1 MQLFVTGSRQP
12 VAIASAAKPGAAGR
26 HDNRRPLR
34 AAAVAATTLIVAA
47 VPLSGAPAYAVNPP
61 GIDPGAV
68 PSDSSPG
75 PPQTMKQSSYCT
87 EVGVLPGSDFRVQP
101 KYMDMLNLPEAWRF
115 GRGAGVRI
123 AVIDTGVTPHPRL
136 PHLVPG
142 GDYVMGGDG
151 LSDCDAH
158 GTIVASMIGGAPAGA
173 GSPEAPGPRR
183 PPPVPTREPPPP
195 APPPQTISVAP
206 PPPQTITMVPA
217 PPPSEEP
224 ANPPPFGAPPASQE
238 PKNPGAASHGRGKTV
253 LPGYSSG
260 GHVVSVDYPR
270 PAAPPPLEPPPAGP
284 SDAFTGIA
292 PDAELISIRQS
303 SQAFTLKDAYTGDE
317 DPQTRQKRDNIFTMA
332 RAIVHAANMGARVIN
347 ISQVMCMSARSLID
361 APDLGAAVR
370 YAAVDKDAVIV
381 AAAGDTSQRDCK
393 ENPMVDPLHPNDS
406 RDWNGVTTVVTP
418 SWYSDYVLTVGA
430 VDASGAPMDK
440 LSVAG
445 PWVGIGAPGTDVVG
459 FSPRDDNL
467 INAIDGPDNSLLVP
481 SGTSFS
487 TAIVSGIAALVR
499 AKYPQLSA
507 HQVIDRLEHTAR
519 APARGVDNQIGY
531 GVIDPVAA
539 LTWDVPEGSVLP
551 KESGGS
557 PLKMP
562 PVPAPR
568 NMTPVWV
575 AAGGLGGA
583 LLIAGMVFGGAVLM
597 RKTGRRE

>member
-1 MQLFVTGSRQP
+1 MSMQRFATGSRP
-12 VAIASAAKPGAAGR
+12 LR
-26 HDNRRPLR
+26 LLR
-34 AAAVAATTLIVAA
+34 AAAVAATTLIVASVA
-47 VPLSGAPAYAVNPP
+47 LSGSPAYAIDPP
-61 GIDPGAV
+61 GIDPAAV
-68 PSDSSPG
+68 PRDSPPG
-75 PPQTMKQSSYCT
+75 PAQPMKQSTYCT
-87 EVGVLPGSDFRVQP
+87 EVGVLPGTDFRVQP
-101 KYMDMLNLPEAWRF
+101 KYMDMLDLPEAWRF
-115 GRGAGVRI
+115 GRGGGVRV

-136 PHLVPG
+136 PHLIPG
-142 GDYVMGGDG
+142 GDYVMAGGDG

-158 GTIVASMIGGAPAGA
+158 GTIVASMIGGAPASAEGPGA
-173 GSPEAPGPRR
+173 RGPRR

-206 PPPQTITMVPA
+206 PPPQTITLVPA
-217 PPPSEEP
+217 PPPSSEEQGP
-224 ANPPPFGAPPASQE
+224 PPPFGAPPGPPAQ
-238 PKNPGAASHGRGKTV
+238 PKAPGAANRGHGKTV
-253 LPGYSSG
+253 LPGYSHG
-260 GHVVSVDYPR
+260 GQVVSVDYPR
-270 PAAPPPLEPPPAGP
+270 PAAPLPLDPPPAGP
-284 SDAFTGIA
+284 ADAFTGIA

-303 SQAFTLKDAYTGDE
+303 SQAFSLKDAYTGDE
-317 DPQTRQKRDNIFTMA
+317 DPQTKQKRDNIFSMA
-332 RAIVHAANMGARVIN
+332 RAIVHAADMGAKVIN
-347 ISQVMCMSARSLID
+347 ISQVMCMSARSIID

-393 ENPMVDPLHPNDS
+393 ENPIADPLHPKDS

-418 SWYSDYVLTVGA
+418 SWFSDYVLTVGA
-430 VDASGAPMDK
+430 VDSSGTPMDK

-459 FSPRDDNL
+459 LSPRDDSL

-487 TAIVSGIAALVR
+487 TAIVSGVAALVR

-507 HQVIDRLEHTAR
+507 HQVIDRLTRTAR

-531 GVIDPVAA
+531 GVVDPVAA

-551 KESGGS
+551 KGSGS
-557 PLKMP
+557 PLNMP
-562 PVPAPR
+562 PAPTPR

-583 LLIAGMVFGGAVLM
+583 LLLAGMLLGGAVLM
-597 RKTGRRE
+597 RKTGRR